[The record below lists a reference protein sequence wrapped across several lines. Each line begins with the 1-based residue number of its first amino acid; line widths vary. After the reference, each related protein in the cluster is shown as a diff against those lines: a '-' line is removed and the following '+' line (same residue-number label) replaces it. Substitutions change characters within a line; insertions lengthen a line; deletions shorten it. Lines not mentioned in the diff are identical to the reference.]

1 MMKMTNGGETA
12 GRAMAR
18 RLVRAAVRLSALG
31 ALTGGLSGCFLIGGW
46 EFPRISPAQTAP
58 AASPAGMASSGQ
70 SVAALDTTTAAER
83 RAAAEAGGGAK
94 VGSTVASLGDPTVEG
109 FWARTPLVSAPVKG
123 RLADPRTGAS
133 VAVDLQPLAGP
144 KGAGS
149 QVSLAAMRALGVSL
163 TDLPHL
169 DVYRN

>member
-1 MMKMTNGGETA
+1 MTTMTKDSAGAGGKT
-12 GRAMAR
+12 GRKLMR
-18 RLVRAAVRLSALG
+18 GAARLSALA

-46 EFPRISPAQTAP
+46 EFPRTAP
-58 AASPAGMASSGQ
+58 AATTTVTSPAGLSSSGQ
-70 SVAALDTTTAAER
+70 SAAALDTTTVAER
-83 RAAAEAGGGAK
+83 RAAAAAGGGTK

-109 FWARTPLVSAPVKG
+109 FWARTPLVSAPAKG

-133 VAVDLQPLAGP
+133 VAVDLKPLDGP